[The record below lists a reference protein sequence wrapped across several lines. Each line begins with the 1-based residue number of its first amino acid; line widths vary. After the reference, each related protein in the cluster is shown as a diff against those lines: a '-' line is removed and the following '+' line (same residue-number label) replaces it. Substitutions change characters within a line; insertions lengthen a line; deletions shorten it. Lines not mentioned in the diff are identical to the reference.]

1 MKYLSRIKSLLTEY
15 SIGYLI
21 PTIVM
26 GFYFSL
32 LSLNQP
38 LHDFANNY
46 FPALLA
52 VENISPETVLF
63 DIFEFN
69 QYAWSKGYESVI
81 ADFYLNSPFTS
92 TLFYPFAWIKNAYYS
107 KLLFNLISV
116 LFFTMSLQ
124 LFSKK
129 YLSNNNRFLLLT
141 IPFLFFIPIRNNIE
155 FGQVYILLISL
166 ILLGYYY
173 IDSNKKIAGEL
184 FLSLS
189 ILIKV
194 FPLIY
199 CIPLLI
205 SKKWKSIMTIFIC
218 TLILVSISIPISG
231 SSFWSSY
238 LFEVMPNAINNESTV
253 NFQSNSQSFTVFLK
267 TLFVHDSYYNPEALF
282 NSPTLYRLLSWL
294 FSAFFISIAITTSFQ
309 YRKQQFR
316 LLSIWIVVLFLI
328 QSRTATYAQIL
339 WLIPA
344 FEIFRGQFSKIS
356 KITAFL
362 LLLLICNSPFHWMS
376 ELPLF
381 FKFTRMWLSIAF
393 GLMLLIQ
400 FKVRLDHTL
409 LKVFLLIFIPFLI
422 LLLTKKQNIEESDY
436 VLSKKEYFL
445 IHNFYAKD
453 NHLVYE
459 AIGKNG
465 NEIVHSNIPIE
476 KFDTS
481 ACKIEEGQIM
491 YGNQKLTDSYSIK
504 KKPILVNDNLIYYLS
519 DHHSRRG
526 AYTLRQIAI
535 PQKK

>member
-1 MKYLSRIKSLLTEY
+1 
-15 SIGYLI
+15 
-21 PTIVM
+21 
-26 GFYFSL
+26 
-32 LSLNQP
+32 
-38 LHDFANNY
+38 
-46 FPALLA
+46 
-52 VENISPETVLF
+52 
-63 DIFEFN
+63 
-69 QYAWSKGYESVI
+69 
-81 ADFYLNSPFTS
+81 
-92 TLFYPFAWIKNAYYS
+92 
-107 KLLFNLISV
+107 
-116 LFFTMSLQ
+116 
-124 LFSKK
+124 
-129 YLSNNNRFLLLT
+129 
-141 IPFLFFIPIRNNIE
+141 
-155 FGQVYILLISL
+155 
-166 ILLGYYY
+166 
-173 IDSNKKIAGEL
+173 
-184 FLSLS
+184 
-189 ILIKV
+189 
-194 FPLIY
+194 
-199 CIPLLI
+199 
-205 SKKWKSIMTIFIC
+205 
-218 TLILVSISIPISG
+218 
-231 SSFWSSY
+231 
-238 LFEVMPNAINNESTV
+238 MPNAINNESTV

-504 KKPILVNDNLIYYLS
+504 KKPILVNDNLIYYLT